1 MNADQEFL
9 RREKR
14 EIIKVVDLMEDLLSH
29 EALSQHE
36 VIALGTLLQ
45 NAYMGVE
52 RMLRCLLLMRGSSIE
67 KTEGWHQALL
77 NQAMREGFMSEVE
90 FRAFL
95 ELLKFRHIHMHG
107 YGHML
112 KEEKVRELASAVPK
126 LIREYLDS
134 HERYFGGG

>member
-1 MNADQEFL
+1 MSADVEFL
-9 RREKR
+9 RRER
-14 EIIKVVDLMEDLLSH
+14 RDILKVIALMEDIMSH

-45 NAYMGVE
+45 NVYMGIE
-52 RMLRCLLLMRGSSIE
+52 RILRCLLLMKGSSID

-77 NQAMREGFMSEVE
+77 NQAMREGFVTEVE
-90 FRAFL
+90 FRAFM
-95 ELLKFRHIHMHG
+95 ELLKFRHMHVHG

-112 KEEKVRELASAVPK
+112 EEERVRELASAVPK

-134 HERYFGGG
+134 HERYFDGG

>member
-1 MNADQEFL
+1 MSADVEFL
-9 RREKR
+9 RRER
-14 EIIKVVDLMEDLLSH
+14 RDILKVIALMEDIMSH

-45 NAYMGVE
+45 NVYMGIE
-52 RMLRCLLLMRGSSIE
+52 RILRCLLLMKGSSIE

-77 NQAMREGFMSEVE
+77 NQAMREGFMSAVE

-107 YGHML
+107 YAHML
-112 KEEKVRELASAVPK
+112 KEERVRELASAVPK

-134 HERYFGGG
+134 HERYFDGG